1 MKILKFF
8 IVCIFCFSQTAAADA
23 DEVKMAKGLQI
34 FNETAVCASCHVLKA
49 ANSVGNVGPNL
60 DTLNVTLQSVI
71 NTVTEGIGVMPAFGD
86 TGILTNEEIET
97 VAYFVINSI
106 GK

>member
-8 IVCIFCFSQTAAADA
+8 IVCIFCFSQTAAAD
-23 DEVKMAKGLQI
+23 EVKMAKGLQI
-34 FNETAVCASCHVLKA
+34 FNETAFCASCHILKA

-60 DTLNVTLQSVI
+60 DTLNVTLHSVI

-106 GK
+106 DK

>member
-8 IVCIFCFSQTAAADA
+8 IVCIFCFSQTAAA

-34 FNETAVCASCHVLKA
+34 FNETAVCASCHILKA

-106 GK
+106 DK